1 MLKQQLR
8 GLKIK
13 EMNEMKL
20 NKLTNI
26 FMLDDQK
33 NNLNRILARNYKNE
47 NSNIL
52 ALDIGEEEKSL
63 FS

>member
-13 EMNEMKL
+13 EMKEMKL
-20 NKLTNI
+20 NKLTKI

-33 NNLNRILARNYKNE
+33 NKLNRILARNYKNE

>member
-1 MLKQQLR
+1 
-8 GLKIK
+8 
-13 EMNEMKL
+13 MKL

-52 ALDIGEEEKSL
+52 ALNIGEEEKSL